1 MAQALVEAGAKASL
15 RTAWRSWAA
24 WVRACSISASSARQ
38 VVISALLRTSHMD
51 LAPDINAAVG
61 KADLLANLRI
71 DTPSGRHNTGR
82 DELGADVSFA
92 EVFFVHTASLYRS

>member
-1 MAQALVEAGAKASL
+1 
-15 RTAWRSWAA
+15 
-24 WVRACSISASSARQ
+24 
-38 VVISALLRTSHMD
+38 MD